1 MAKSKDD
8 LKGLSKKVGTK
19 KLVEANYTEKKE
31 PTKEKNLKK
40 VDSSKKKERTN
51 QEKKSK
57 SKVSST
63 KKTKKEEN
71 LEITRSKNNKK
82 VESKIDSKDDLSSQ
96 EDFSSQTIASDKASL
111 EVETDSIPQKAYAF
125 PRVLAFVIDF
135 MIVTLLSSFV
145 LSIVPQNKN
154 YAVYLEEYQKIQAD
168 FLARDIDPEEYV
180 NKSVDVIYDIDY
192 SNVLPMIVEVV
203 ILILYY
209 IVFQFYNKGQTIGKK
224 LLKIR
229 ILSSDYKEVTMNQ
242 LIVRSLVVPA
252 IASKMLIIAMV
263 LFMGKNIYYYASF
276 TVQGIQMAVFIIS
289 IFMIMYSKTGRG
301 IHDRL
306 AKTTVIMTN

>member
-135 MIVTLLSSFV
+135 MIVTLLSSH
-145 LSIVPQNKN
+145 K
-154 YAVYLEEYQKIQAD
+154 
-168 FLARDIDPEEYV
+168 FL
-180 NKSVDVIYDIDY
+180 
-192 SNVLPMIVEVV
+192 
-203 ILILYY
+203 
-209 IVFQFYNKGQTIGKK
+209 F
-224 LLKIR
+224 
-229 ILSSDYKEVTMNQ
+229 
-242 LIVRSLVVPA
+242 
-252 IASKMLIIAMV
+252 
-263 LFMGKNIYYYASF
+263 
-276 TVQGIQMAVFIIS
+276 
-289 IFMIMYSKTGRG
+289 
-301 IHDRL
+301 
-306 AKTTVIMTN
+306 

>member
-8 LKGLSKKVGTK
+8 LKGLSKKDGTK

-276 TVQGIQMAVFIIS
+276 TVQGIQMAVFIIY